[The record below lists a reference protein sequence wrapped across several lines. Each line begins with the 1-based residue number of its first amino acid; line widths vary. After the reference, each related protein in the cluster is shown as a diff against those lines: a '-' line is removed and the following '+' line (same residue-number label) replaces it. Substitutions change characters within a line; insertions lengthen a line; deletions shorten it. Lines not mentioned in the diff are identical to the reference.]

1 MMMMMFLH
9 GWPESCP
16 SGVILKHSIN
26 KSLRNLQLMQKKKMW
41 MHIYHAINLPSHS
54 TNQPVKFSVLPDTS

>member
-26 KSLRNLQLMQKKKMW
+26 KSLRNLQLMQKKNVDA
-41 MHIYHAINLPSHS
+41 YLSCY
-54 TNQPVKFSVLPDTS
+54 KFAFSFNKSAREIFHFT